1 MGTIVDV
8 IVPTAQFALDET
20 FGRLPDASFETV
32 CVVAH
37 EPGGV
42 MPFVWG
48 SADDLDALDDALRAD
63 DSTKRVTRLA
73 EEDGRGLYR
82 IDWHRSVKSVVD
94 IFIETNSTMLRAT
107 GRDNRWELRVLFPDQ
122 ESVSRT
128 YESWREHGVD
138 PSIRRVNG
146 VEDVVSHGG
155 MDLSR
160 DQHEALVTAFEHDYY
175 CVPRGVTLDGL
186 ADELGVSHQALSERL
201 RRGHRNLVQ
210 TTLCESPNPIN
221 RKP

>member
-8 IVPTAQFALDET
+8 IVPTDQFALADT
-20 FGRLPDASFETV
+20 FDRLPDATVESV

-37 EPGGV
+37 EPGQV

-48 SADDLDALDDALRAD
+48 SSDDPERLEDALRRD
-63 DSTKRVTRLA
+63 QSTEEVIHLA
-73 EEDGRGLYR
+73 REEGRTLFR
-82 IDWHRSVKSVVD
+82 IGWSPAVRDVVD
-94 IFIETNSTMLRAT
+94 VFIETNSTLLRAA
-107 GRDNRWELRVLFPDQ
+107 GRENRWELRILFPDQ

-128 YESWREHGVD
+128 YESWRDHGID

-146 VEDVVSHGG
+146 VEDVVTHGG
-155 MDLSR
+155 MDLSH